1 MYIYMYICM
10 HENFQNFV
18 QYLCWHGLCAWVR
31 GRGCYV
37 HDGNQYGGGAGQA
50 YSSRASTRTQHED
63 ILAAACRCQHTIYLW
78 LNRVRSQSQVATKR
92 VFVTVELNDKTAQ
105 QVDALVAN
113 LRDSFPLDRKQL
125 DSVVRWV
132 EPDAMHITLHT
143 LEVQVPH
150 LDRAQ
155 ELLTQAVRELDLASF
170 TGRPSRNLHKPY
182 VALSHVLGHSLVACV
197 F

>member
-1 MYIYMYICM
+1 M
-10 HENFQNFV
+10 HQRL
-18 QYLCWHGLCAWVR
+18 QALAPKHGCSHA
-31 GRGCYV
+31 
-37 HDGNQYGGGAGQA
+37 N
-50 YSSRASTRTQHED
+50 T
-63 ILAAACRCQHTIYLW
+63 HTHKEAHHLRVW
-78 LNRVRSQSQVATKR
+78 PNRVCSQVATKR
-92 VFVTVELNDKTAQ
+92 IFVTVELKDKTVQ

-143 LEVQVPH
+143 LDVQVPH

-155 ELLTQAVRELDLASF
+155 ELLAQAVRELDLASF
-170 TGRPSRNLHKPY
+170 TGRPPRNLRTPL
-182 VALSHVLGHSLVACV
+182 VALSTPVLALTSGLC